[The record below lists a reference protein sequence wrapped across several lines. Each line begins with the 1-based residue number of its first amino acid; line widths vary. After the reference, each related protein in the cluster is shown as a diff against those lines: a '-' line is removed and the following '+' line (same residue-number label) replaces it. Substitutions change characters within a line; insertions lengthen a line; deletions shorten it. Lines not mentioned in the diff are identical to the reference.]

1 MPNNKTHATY
11 WSLVQDE
18 GSREAD
24 IYIFGDITSW
34 PWMESDVSS
43 WRLAT
48 KITNID
54 ADEIRVHINSY
65 GGEVSE
71 ALAIMNT
78 LMSHKAR
85 VTTIVDGFAC
95 SAASVILMAGDKRI
109 ARSCSA
115 ILVHPAS
122 TIAAGNAAKLRAEAD
137 DLDTVTEQSVTAYVA
152 RTGRSR
158 EEIVSLMAEDRFMAP
173 EEALEWGFVTEIQ
186 DLFAGEERPTQSVRQ
201 TVARLLTAGKAPDP
215 APKPEPTPVKK
226 TVETFLSAF
235 GAR

>member
-1 MPNNKTHATY
+1 MPNSKTHATY

-48 KITNID
+48 QITRID

-109 ARSCSA
+109 AQSCSN

-122 TIAAGNAAKLRAEAD
+122 TIVAGNAAQLRAEAD
-137 DLDTVTEQSVTAYVA
+137 DLDTVTEQSVTAYAA

-201 TVARLLTAGKAPDP
+201 TVARLLTAGKTPDP
-215 APKPEPTPVKK
+215 APKPAREPAKK
-226 TVETFLSAF
+226 TVEDFLSAF